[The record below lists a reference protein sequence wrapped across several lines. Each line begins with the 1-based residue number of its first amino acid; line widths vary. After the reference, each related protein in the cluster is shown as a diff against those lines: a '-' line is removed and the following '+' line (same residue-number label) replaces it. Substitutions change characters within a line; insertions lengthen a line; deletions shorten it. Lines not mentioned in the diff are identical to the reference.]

1 MYPSCQLLKN
11 KKNYMEEK
19 QKTINKILFKNILFL
34 KKFLK
39 GNFFKIESKITKIS
53 FKIFK
58 YKKYIKKIKEQ
69 TRMEEINEIKED
81 KNNKNNLNKNNEE
94 IFENILNI
102 VHNLE
107 KNIQDNYLNQQTTNN
122 DIKEEITNNKR
133 IIDKINEEII
143 KMNNEEYRK
152 IIDYHLFNINNK
164 QKKT

>member
-1 MYPSCQLLKN
+1 
-11 KKNYMEEK
+11 
-19 QKTINKILFKNILFL
+19 
-34 KKFLK
+34 
-39 GNFFKIESKITKIS
+39 
-53 FKIFK
+53 
-58 YKKYIKKIKEQ
+58 
-69 TRMEEINEIKED
+69 MEEINEIKED

-164 QKKT
+164 QKKHEKDMKIIQESLSRSFTEDDCFKIIKDQMRECNDFLKMYKEKRNTKK